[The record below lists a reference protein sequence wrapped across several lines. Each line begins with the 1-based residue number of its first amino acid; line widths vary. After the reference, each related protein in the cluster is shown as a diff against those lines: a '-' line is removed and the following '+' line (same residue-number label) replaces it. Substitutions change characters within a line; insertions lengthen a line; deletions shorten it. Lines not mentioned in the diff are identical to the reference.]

1 MSDVIFWSGF
11 GLMMVGML
19 LHYVS
24 PLGKVIT
31 NAVYG
36 VGLLVTAYATAI
48 SPRVHGWE
56 DVVAPSLLGGM
67 GVLFILVDPVR
78 NWLEARTKEE
88 SNGKSEAGEGQ
99 GDVVLPEGAQG
110 SED

>member
-24 PLGKVIT
+24 PLGKAIT
-31 NAVYG
+31 NVVYG
-36 VGLLVTAYATAI
+36 VGMLVTAYATVI

-56 DVVAPSLLGGM
+56 AVVAPVLLGGM
-67 GVLFILVDPVR
+67 GVMFILVDPIYTWR
-78 NWLEARTKEE
+78 EAHTKEE
-88 SNGKSEAGEGQ
+88 SDGKSEAGEGQ